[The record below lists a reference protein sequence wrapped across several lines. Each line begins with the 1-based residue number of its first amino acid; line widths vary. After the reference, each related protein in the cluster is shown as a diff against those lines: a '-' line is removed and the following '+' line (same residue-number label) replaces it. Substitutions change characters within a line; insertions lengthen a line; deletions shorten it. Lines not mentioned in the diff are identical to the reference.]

1 MNSKLIL
8 LIGAGVLLYLWYEN
22 QSSTTAAAST
32 SGLPSDAVP
41 VLGPSG
47 APLTSSGSYVF
58 YGPSEGQVYTAATAP
73 TSAQLSAGATYWATA
88 AGQAVYKN
96 LMGTASAPSAGTTS
110 SAPTQPVGAGS
121 EVPPAPT
128 PAPTSST
135 LGEPATYT
143 TPQGGQAPTPTTLAG
158 LWTAIQ
164 AWAAADSSFTSSG
177 GVISGLPDH
186 WNFYV
191 SYIWPSAPTGYTGAW
206 PPDVG
211 TVFPGVDV
219 NTPMTASQFWA
230 GMGAY
235 LQTGGLS
242 GLRGLAGLGALR
254 NTFKVRA
261 PGGWAA

>member
-128 PAPTSST
+128 LAPRLE
-135 LGEPATYT
+135 LGVRDVHHSAR
-143 TPQGGQAPTPTTLAG
+143 
-158 LWTAIQ
+158 WTGSHAYHACRIVDR
-164 AWAAADSSFTSSG
+164 DS
-177 GVISGLPDH
+177 
-186 WNFYV
+186 
-191 SYIWPSAPTGYTGAW
+191 
-206 PPDVG
+206 
-211 TVFPGVDV
+211 
-219 NTPMTASQFWA
+219 
-230 GMGAY
+230 GMGR
-235 LQTGGLS
+235 GG
-242 GLRGLAGLGALR
+242 
-254 NTFKVRA
+254 
-261 PGGWAA
+261 